1 MTMQLAED
9 INFTTEKKEL
19 LSEKIHDEIL
29 ELIIKMRRK
38 RSRC

>member
-19 LSEKIHDEIL
+19 LSEKSMMKFL
-29 ELIIKMRRK
+29 NSLLKMRRK